1 MVPFLSQEYMESQK
15 KIWNYCSLLTA
26 YGCNFLI
33 VCFISF
39 PNTLAS
45 CGISLGLCDL
55 QEALGPLSRPPNT
68 CLPTGRRPCNLLGSL
83 AVCVSVCVSACLC
96 VVSLTLGCGCQDAEE
111 LYELTRY
118 QIALCFHL
126 CPGVCV
132 SVVSPDF

>member
-1 MVPFLSQEYMESQK
+1 MSGPLTLPRVHGIPRINLEL
-15 KIWNYCSLLTA
+15 LLTTN
-26 YGCNFLI
+26 GLWLQLPELS

-39 PNTLAS
+39 SNALAS

-55 QEALGPLSRPPNT
+55 QEALGPLSRPPQHM
-68 CLPTGRRPCNLLGSL
+68 L
-83 AVCVSVCVSACLC
+83 AHWKKATQCARLFGCVCVCVCVCM
-96 VVSLTLGCGCQDAEE
+96 VSLTLGCGCQDEEE
-111 LYELTRY
+111 LYELTRH